1 MITIQ
6 GINNQMIAN
15 NIAPSV
21 AVHPGTII
29 KDELE
34 FRGISQ
40 RKIAGQ
46 MGISYSQFNEILNAK
61 RPLSTEI
68 ALLLEATLN
77 IDAAP
82 LMNLQTDYDL
92 QTTKTSQPFSDR
104 LRRLR
109 EICATL

>member
-1 MITIQ
+1 MITIR
-6 GINNQMIAN
+6 GINPQMIAN
-15 NIAPSV
+15 NINPSAP
-21 AVHPGTII
+21 VHPGNVI

-40 RKIAGQ
+40 RQLAAQ

-92 QTTKTSQPFSDR
+92 QTAKSNQSFSER
-104 LRRLR
+104 LRRAR
-109 EICATL
+109 ELCATL